1 MLVGAFLYK
10 GSRITI
16 LYTIE
21 SEEILEKHYFHLT
34 LLSFI
39 YSPPLSAVY
48 FQPQEPEQGSLS
60 QPGLFPTDNTGSP
73 GSVNSCTSDA
83 EWEMNPA
90 HAGLCGCRSLGLEG
104 TLQITQPSAH
114 LSGPG
119 AT

>member
-48 FQPQEPEQGSLS
+48 LQP
-60 QPGLFPTDNTGSP
+60 
-73 GSVNSCTSDA
+73 
-83 EWEMNPA
+83 
-90 HAGLCGCRSLGLEG
+90 
-104 TLQITQPSAH
+104 
-114 LSGPG
+114 
-119 AT
+119 